1 MNNQKYLMPCNGLI
15 FQIINESKCYYTIR
29 WYESNY
35 KTGTSAIEYK
45 NKIMIRT
52 NLNIHFFDMNK
63 YHDKKEFKKTFTDE
77 YIKIELNDK
86 DTYKIENKKIVNV
99 KVYDKIYNNNKL
111 NEYCIN
117 ENKKYNI
124 LYKIIDDVKDSMDC
138 KLKILNNTIEIKTEY
153 IINEIEKLEP
163 DLKQRL
169 KLYFKLKLKL

>member
-29 WYESNY
+29 WYESND
-35 KTGTSAIEYK
+35 KNATSTKEYK

-52 NLNIHFFDMNK
+52 NLNIKFFDMNK
-63 YHDKKEFKKTFTDE
+63 YHDKKEFKKTFTNE

-86 DTYKIENKKIVNV
+86 VTYRIENNNIIDI
-99 KVYDKIYNNNKL
+99 KVYDEIYNNNKL

-124 LYKIIDDVKDSMDC
+124 LYKIIDDVKESIDC
-138 KLKILNNTIEIKTEY
+138 KLKELNNTIEIKTEY
-153 IINEIEKLEP
+153 ILNEIEKLEP

-169 KLYFKLKLKL
+169 SLYFKLRLKI